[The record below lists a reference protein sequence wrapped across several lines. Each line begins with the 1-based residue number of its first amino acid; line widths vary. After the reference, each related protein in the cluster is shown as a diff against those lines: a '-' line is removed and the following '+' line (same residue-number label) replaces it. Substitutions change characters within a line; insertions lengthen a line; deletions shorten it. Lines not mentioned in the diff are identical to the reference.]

1 MPEVIFIRPSRPSTT
16 FQALLMRLVELGIDF
31 AFDDNLD
38 LPTDLPPSLDGVR
51 LIMTMPEDWE
61 TLVAKPGNRERL
73 RAFVKAG
80 GATAAGF
87 VPIQDI
93 MHQVVA
99 FDKLER
105 VRMDLTHN
113 HPAMRRRL
121 QDRPWQEVLKPVI
134 PKLAG
139 FRGEAWGDPTGTHVW
154 SGLEILFDLTGDRRY
169 YDTLKLY
176 IDEAIAQGIE
186 HGAYVGLVGYGFAN
200 AVRLWRDTGDSTYR
214 DYLVPRV
221 ERHIREFTRLDG
233 TITIQFNRWDF
244 WCDAVMH
251 LASAFVSVGV
261 AAGNERFV
269 EEGIKVVDD
278 HYRHLFNPQTRLW
291 HHGGRP
297 GRRGPA
303 PWSRGEGW
311 ALWGLCEALRFLPTD
326 HAARGRLIGYL
337 RESFEGLLAVQDEE
351 GLFHQVLDDPVNS
364 RPELTGSAMFL
375 RFFSRARMH
384 GWLDDSRLDPFL
396 HKLARA
402 VRGRFWNGWF
412 FSGTCGA
419 SAYSTRTYYI
429 MRPLTPGH
437 TVVGTGAAATYMKAF
452 GINECPL
459 LDETAWPNEPTR
471 PQRGAPLLRLHSDE
485 LGQL

>member
-1 MPEVIFIRPSRPSTT
+1 MSEVIFIRPSQRTTT
-16 FQALLMRLVELGIDF
+16 FQALLMRMVELGIDF
-31 AFDDNLD
+31 AFNDTLE
-38 LPTDLPPSLDGVR
+38 LPTDLPASLDGVR

-61 TLVAKPGNRERL
+61 ALVAKPGNRERL

-87 VPIQDI
+87 VPIQDM

-105 VRMDLTHN
+105 VRMNLTHN

-121 QDRPWQEVLKPVI
+121 QDRTWPQVLKPVI

-169 YDTLKLY
+169 YDALKLY
-176 IDEAIAQGIE
+176 IDEGIE
-186 HGAYVGLVGYGFAN
+186 QGLEVEQFRGWVGFGYSS
-200 AVRLWRDTGDSTYR
+200 AVRLWRDTGDRKYR
-214 DYLVPRV
+214 DYLVSRV

-233 TITIQFNRWDF
+233 MLTNQFNRWDF
-244 WCDAVMH
+244 WCEGMAHV
-251 LASAFVSVGV
+251 ASAFVSVGV
-261 AAGNERFV
+261 TEGNERFID
-269 EEGIKVVDD
+269 EGIKVVDD
-278 HYRHLFNPQTRLW
+278 HHRLLFNPQTKLW
-291 HHGGRP
+291 HHGGKP
-297 GRRGPA
+297 GQRGPA

-326 HAARGRLIGYL
+326 HSARPRFIGYF

-351 GLFHQVLDDPVNS
+351 GLFHQVLDDPINS

-384 GWLDDSRLDPFL
+384 GWLDDARLDPFL

-402 VRGRFWNGWF
+402 VRGRFWDGWL

-419 SAYSTRTYYI
+419 SAWSTRTYYI
-429 MRPLTPGH
+429 LRPLTPWH
-437 TVVGTGAAATYMKAF
+437 TVIGTCGAATYLKAF
-452 GINECPL
+452 GINECPS
-459 LDETAWPNEPTR
+459 LDEMAWPKEPTR
-471 PQRGAPLLRLHSDE
+471 PKRAPQPKEQGEDF
-485 LGQL
+485 GQK